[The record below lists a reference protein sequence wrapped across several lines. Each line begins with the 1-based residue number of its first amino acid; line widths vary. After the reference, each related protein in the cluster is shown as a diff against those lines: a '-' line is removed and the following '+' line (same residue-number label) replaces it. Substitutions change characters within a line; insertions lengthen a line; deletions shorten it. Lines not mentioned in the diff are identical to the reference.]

1 MNKDGDFLHLYFFI
15 SDSFRYYISD
25 TSVYIFKEVF
35 LWKQIVVMK
44 EGYSEQNVELWS
56 IKIILKKIY
65 LYRS

>member
-1 MNKDGDFLHLYFFI
+1 MGSFLSLFFI

-25 TSVYIFKEVF
+25 TNVCIFKEVF

-44 EGYSEQNVELWS
+44 EKYSEQNVELWG

-65 LYRS
+65 LYHS